1 MEIIMKKLIAIV
13 ALLGFASF
21 AQANDSFIVNAKFY
35 DNKNLIGSPT
45 LVVNSNE
52 EASVSVDNSYSFA
65 LTVTPIDDSTVSLAT
80 DLKLGGKHMAPSLVV
95 ELGKEASIN
104 IDGKELSVLVSKSS
118 S

>member
-1 MEIIMKKLIAIV
+1 MKKLIAIV

-21 AQANDSFIVNAKFY
+21 AQANDSFVVNAKFY
-35 DNKNLIGSPT
+35 DNKNLIGSPI

-65 LTVTPIDDSTVSLAT
+65 LTVTPIDDSTVLVT
-80 DLKLGGKHMAPSLVV
+80 DLKLGGKHMAPSLIV
-95 ELGKEASIN
+95 EIGKEASIN

>member
-1 MEIIMKKLIAIV
+1 M
-13 ALLGFASF
+13 LGFASF
-21 AQANDSFIVNAKFY
+21 AQANDSFVVNAKFY
-35 DNKNLIGSPT
+35 DNKNLIGSPV
-45 LVVNSNE
+45 LVNSNE

-65 LTVTPIDDSTVSLAT
+65 LTVTPIDELTVSLAT